1 MVTTMHGCSIVVT
14 LGLADNTTF
23 ATTNYLVRMWKLYS
37 CTVVIGRDAANFY
50 GEDDEAAGM
59 TEVVSLIDMLV
70 CYVWVCCDWLI
81 ASPSTN
87 GNMYR
92 W

>member
-37 CTVVIGRDAANFY
+37 RKVVIGRDAANSY

-59 TEVVSLIDMLV
+59 T
-70 CYVWVCCDWLI
+70 
-81 ASPSTN
+81 
-87 GNMYR
+87 
-92 W
+92 